1 MPNKLSDEQINLKLT
16 EGRNYK
22 RLYFEL
28 KDKYDAVVAENKQLK
43 VMLAEQKAY
52 FESIIETQNVRITEL
67 ETMVFGRKGKPR
79 SGSKAD
85 TPKVIRNKNRI
96 KS

>member
-1 MPNKLSDEQINLKLT
+1 MPRSLTDAQIKQRLT

-43 VMLAEQKAY
+43 AELAELKAL
-52 FESIIETQNVRITEL
+52 FKATVEAQQARIEEL
-67 ETMVFGRKGKPR
+67 ETMKSSTKICRQPPEKACR
-79 SGSKAD
+79 SVS
-85 TPKVIRNKNRI
+85 I
-96 KS
+96 